1 MTLKGM
7 QRIKGTGHI
16 PRNRQKML
24 HSPLLAV
31 KAAQAIQEQQL
42 EFAKTRQM
50 GRSEEVGAAILD
62 RMGAITR
69 LPPRG
74 SGRVRLQ
81 AIIYQTLFLPYN
93 DFWITD
99 PERN

>member
-1 MTLKGM
+1 MGMSHSMHKRTL
-7 QRIKGTGHI
+7 QRLRFITNPTNIGNSLFAGKLAAVPI
-16 PRNRQKML
+16 PMPEALKN
-24 HSPLLAV
+24 V
-31 KAAQAIQEQQL
+31 
-42 EFAKTRQM
+42 
-50 GRSEEVGAAILD
+50 GRTEEVGCAILD
-62 RMGAITR
+62 RIGAITM

-74 SGRVRLQ
+74 SGRIRLQ